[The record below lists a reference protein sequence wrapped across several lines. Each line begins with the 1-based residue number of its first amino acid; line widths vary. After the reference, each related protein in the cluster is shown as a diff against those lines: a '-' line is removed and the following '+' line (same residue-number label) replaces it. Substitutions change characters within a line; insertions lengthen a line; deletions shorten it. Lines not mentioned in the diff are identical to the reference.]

1 MPSPEAVKADLSG
14 CGAIAQGLQNILAAG
29 GRGLQVTVGEDA
41 AIQQGSLRDAIK
53 EGILGSSG
61 AVPHAC
67 PLQPGLE
74 KVSDSL
80 VFLGGGLPNNFELAF
95 HRSEKETKQRKSL
108 KQHQLK
114 KIFIEPL

>member
-1 MPSPEAVKADLSG
+1 MPPPVAVKTDLSG

-41 AIQQGSLRDAIK
+41 AIQQGSLRDAIE
-53 EGILGSSG
+53 EGILASSR

-74 KVSDSL
+74 KFSDSL
-80 VFLGGGLPNNFELAF
+80 VFLGGRLPNHFELDF
-95 HRSEKETKQRKSL
+95 HCSEKETKRRKSL
-108 KQHQLK
+108 KQHN
-114 KIFIEPL
+114 